1 MNLKYTTSTALQG
14 LTDHKSR
21 SLLTTL
27 GIMIGVAAIILV
39 MSLGQGAR
47 ALILDMI
54 SALGAE
60 TAIIQPGTEEEN
72 FQGMLGNSLTDRDLE
87 AIRRPSNVPDLAMA
101 SPQVYMT
108 GQASYGDERYGA
120 TLIGGTADYFITSY
134 DIYPE
139 RGTAFTE
146 EDVDAQA
153 RVAIIGVRV
162 EEELFGAGGDA
173 IGKSIKI
180 QDQKFRVIGVFP
192 KKGSLG
198 FFNVD
203 ELVLVPYTSAGT
215 YVRGTNSFDA
225 ILLSAKSPEVVD
237 RMVYDIEV
245 TLRDTHNIDPGEED
259 DFNVQT
265 QAGLI
270 EQVSLI
276 VGILTAFLT
285 AVVAISL
292 VVGGIGIMNIMLVSV
307 TERTKEIGLRKA
319 LGATRSDILKQFLFE
334 AVALTAAGGV
344 IGIIMGTI
352 LAYLI
357 SLGLAYTVAENWRFV
372 FPISAAVI
380 GFVVSAAVG
389 LVFGIYPALQAAKKS
404 PIEALR
410 YE

>member
-1 MNLKYTTSTALQG
+1 MHLKHTISTALQG

-27 GIMIGVAAIILV
+27 GIMIGVASIILV

-47 ALILDMI
+47 ALILDMV

-60 TAIIQPGTEEEN
+60 TAIIQPGTEQDN
-72 FQGMLGNSLTDRDLE
+72 FQGMLPDSLTERDLE
-87 AIRRPSNVPDLAMA
+87 AIERVSNVPDLAEA
-101 SPQVYMT
+101 APQVYVT
-108 GQASYGDERYGA
+108 GEAVYGDERYGA
-120 TLIGGTADYFITSY
+120 TIMGGTADYFISAY
-134 DIYPE
+134 DLYPE
-139 RGTAFTE
+139 RGVPFSQ
-146 EDVDAQA
+146 EDVDGSA
-153 RVAIIGVRV
+153 RVALIGTQVQD
-162 EEELFGAGGDA
+162 ELFGEGGDA
-173 IGKSIKI
+173 LGKSITI

-203 ELVLVPYTSAGT
+203 ETVLVPYTSAMT
-215 YVRGTNSFDA
+215 YIRGTDFFDA
-225 ILLSAKSPEVVD
+225 ILLRAKTTESVD
-237 RMVYDIEV
+237 RMVFDV
-245 TLRDTHNIDPGEED
+245 TSTLRDSHNIDPGEED

-265 QAGLI
+265 QAGLV
-270 EQVSLI
+270 EQVTLI

-319 LGATRSDILKQFLFE
+319 LGATRGDILKQFLLE
-334 AVALTAAGGV
+334 AVTLTAAGGV
-344 IGIIMGTI
+344 IGIIIGTI
-352 LAYLI
+352 LAYVI
-357 SLGLAYTVAENWRFV
+357 SLGLAHTVAENWRFV

-380 GFVVSAAVG
+380 GFLVSAAVG